1 MLSMPLVAA
10 AQTPSSTD
18 YSVIG
23 TVVLTQF
30 VTLALFFLKDHL
42 DRRNDRDKRARD
54 MKRDVFLE
62 VAPAIQ
68 RVYASLAEMASPLTS
83 VEKIAEK
90 LTGAFGAVAKLQ
102 AVANDET
109 LEAARKLMTS
119 LGSIMLR
126 MMAKRAEVGTDLEA
140 TKQLIAFWRQET
152 EGYPALIADFASK
165 ARSEIPL
172 PLDKNAFLDGI
183 ELSNKAMF
191 AEMDNLFESFAKQ
204 QSGESRES
212 QAGRVTEDREQS
224 TRDRL
229 ATNGGVDSICME
241 AQLTPDQVAN
251 ISAEI
256 VGLRQQVAFWEY
268 RYLNYFLVHRT
279 HLVLNW
285 LVDRQAR
292 GQSTTQHYYEA
303 ELSARLVSPGESKAV
318 LQALEAHAL
327 ISAGGVLFVTAK
339 GLDYVSWRGPI
350 PQTDAA
356 G

>member
-1 MLSMPLVAA
+1 
-10 AQTPSSTD
+10 
-18 YSVIG
+18 
-23 TVVLTQF
+23 
-30 VTLALFFLKDHL
+30 
-42 DRRNDRDKRARD
+42 

-90 LTGAFGAVAKLQ
+90 WTGAFGAVAKLQ

-191 AEMDNLFESFAKQ
+191 AEMDNLFESLAKQ

-279 HLVLNW
+279 QLVLNW
-285 LVDRQAR
+285 LVDRQAK
-292 GQSTTQHYYEA
+292 GQSTTQHYCEA
-303 ELSARLVSPGESKAV
+303 ELSARVVSPGEGKAV

-327 ISAGGVLFVTAK
+327 ISAAGGMLVVTPK
-339 GLDYVSWRGPI
+339 GLDYVNWRGPI
-350 PQTDAA
+350 PQGDVAS
-356 G
+356 